1 MNLTRGIL
9 APTRFFYRL
18 GLKGRR
24 LLPRRRC
31 HAFGSANGTERIERI
46 YVINLD
52 RQPDRW
58 AEMRRELDQILDCSG
73 NSLTQ
78 RTVRFPA
85 NDARSFAR
93 SPKADDEVDPMYT
106 LRDQLFVEPQPRLLP
121 DRFELDRPIRMS
133 WPEVAVVRSHVG
145 VWRRIATGED
155 AYALVLED
163 DAWFKWGFGRYV
175 DRAWPELAPDRD
187 GTARFDVLYLSYKE
201 VKGGAQKAL
210 LSPSVFRPV
219 RGLWYLSGYVLSREG
234 ARKLLRLLP
243 CRGPVDLWVNHQFDA
258 LEVRATRRS
267 LISQRPDWGS
277 TNSYSVLPTLSR
289 IGVLDCEGQSLFQN
303 RPQQRPVFAFGEEDS
318 GLSSLAMA
326 LSMLGYRCCSDLEEL
341 PEEERAQ
348 LLSGSS
354 NRVFD
359 AYVNIGSLMASA
371 ATLKERYPGAKFF
384 VTTSNGGASNGDGVS
399 LPDGLSGDDVA
410 VLHSGAA
417 DKWKTVCEHLR
428 CAPPACSFPEM
439 ADLGHRPLLDVGG
452 GTRPAVNLSEL
463 RRDLSP
469 WVIEPRPGWCGI
481 RVGSPTNAA
490 ASVRF
495 DDRLENVNN
504 ERWLVRDDTFP
515 GNLGLFRPANVE
527 CREGVGAV
535 LSVRRESLGVRDYSA
550 ASISSRD
557 RFLFGRFETTLQ
569 ASKVPGLITG
579 FFLHRDSP
587 RQEIDVEIVG
597 KCSNCLLLNVFYNPG
612 TEGARFDY
620 GYRGA
625 PTIIDLGFDA
635 SEMLHRFAIEWGPG
649 EIRWFVDDRLIHERV
664 NWDPTPIPRLPMSL
678 HVNLWPSR
686 SRELAGRLAWRHLP
700 ADAVV
705 KWISVEANLATSL
718 SHPDERHTEPNP
730 YEAPGCQ
737 VRRSS
742 GAAGWGTART
752 SELVEEIRWS

>member
-1 MNLTRGIL
+1 MNPTRGML

-24 LLPRRRC
+24 LLPRQRC
-31 HAFGSANGTERIERI
+31 HAFGPANAAERIERI

-73 NSLTQ
+73 DSLTQ
-78 RTVRFPA
+78 RTARFPA
-85 NDARSFAR
+85 YDARSFAH
-93 SPKADDEVDPMYT
+93 SPKAGDEIGPMYT
-106 LRDQLFVEPQPRLLP
+106 LRDQLFVEPQPRVLP
-121 DRFELDRPIRMS
+121 ERFELDRPIRMT
-133 WPEVAVVRSHVG
+133 WQEVAVARSHVG
-145 VWRRIATGED
+145 VWRRIASGRD

-175 DRAWPELAPDRD
+175 DRAWREIAPDRNE
-187 GTARFDVLYLSYKE
+187 TAPFDVLYLSYKE
-201 VKGGAQKAL
+201 VRGGAQKAL
-210 LSPSVFRPV
+210 LSTSLFRPV

-234 ARKLLRLLP
+234 ARKLLGLLP
-243 CRGPVDLWVNHQFDA
+243 CRGPIDLWMNHQFDA
-258 LEVRATRRS
+258 LEVRATRRPM
-267 LISQRPDWGS
+267 IGQRSDMGS
-277 TNSYSVLPTLSR
+277 ANSYSILSALSR
-289 IGVLDCEGQSLFQN
+289 IGVLDCEGQSLFQG
-303 RPQQRPVFAFGEEDS
+303 RPELGPVFCFGEEGS

-326 LSMLGYRCCSDLEEL
+326 LSMLGYRCCSDLQGL
-341 PEEERAQ
+341 PEDERTQ

-354 NRVFD
+354 DRVFD
-359 AYVNIGSLMASA
+359 AYVNIGSLMACA
-371 ATLKERYPGAKFF
+371 ATLKERYPGAKFI
-384 VTTSNGGASNGDGVS
+384 VTTSNGAASSGEAVS
-399 LPDGLSGDDVA
+399 LPDGLTGGDVA
-410 VLHSGAA
+410 VLHLGAA

-428 CAPPACSFPEM
+428 CAPPACAFPEM
-439 ADLGHRPLLDVGG
+439 ADLGQRPLLDVGG
-452 GTRPAVNLSEL
+452 WTRPVVILSAP

-469 WVIEPRPGWCGI
+469 WVVEPRPVWRGI
-481 RVGSPTNAA
+481 RAGSPTSAA
-490 ASVRF
+490 AGLLF
-495 DDRLENVNN
+495 DDRLESLDG

-535 LSVRRESLGVRDYSA
+535 LSVRREPLGVRDFSA

-569 ASKVPGLITG
+569 ASRVPGVITG

-597 KCSNCLLLNVFYNPG
+597 KRSDCLLANVFYNPG

-635 SEMLHRFAIEWGPG
+635 SEMPHRFAIEWGPG
-649 EIRWFVDDRLIHERV
+649 ELRWFVDDRLIHERV

-686 SRELAGRLAWRHLP
+686 SRELAGRFPRRHLP
-700 ADAVV
+700 ATAVV
-705 KWISVEANLATSL
+705 KSIAVEANLATSL
-718 SHPDERHTEPNP
+718 NHPGEHP
-730 YEAPGCQ
+730 
-737 VRRSS
+737 
-742 GAAGWGTART
+742 TA
-752 SELVEEIRWS
+752 